1 MRRYSTKRRI
11 TKPTDAPPRAM
22 QGEGMSTDETAGRAQ
37 WRLFWAFYLLGMGV
51 FAWLAATHAQFQT
64 EIAPGGILDHQSAGT
79 GMRAEQIH
87 QAWKEKGVWSAVP
100 TAMVLD
106 LVFITLVTIGGVI
119 AGYLMARKGGARG
132 ALGWLILGAWLVF
145 AASDYAE
152 TGCQLVQVLGD
163 HGRDELA
170 GLAASVKPLKLVAF
184 VIATL
189 ALWAGLAW
197 TGMASRKPAPGV

>member
-1 MRRYSTKRRI
+1 
-11 TKPTDAPPRAM
+11 
-22 QGEGMSTDETAGRAQ
+22 MSEKTGRAQ

-51 FAWLAATHAQFQT
+51 FAYLAATHAQFET
-64 EIAPGGILDHQSAGT
+64 VVAPGGILDHQSAGT
-79 GMRAEQIH
+79 GVRADQIH
-87 QAWKEKGVWSAVP
+87 QAWKDKGVWSAVP
-100 TAMVLD
+100 VAMVLD

-119 AGYLMARKGGARG
+119 AGYLMARAGGLRG

-152 TGCQLVQVLGD
+152 TGCQLVQVLADRGQ
-163 HGRDELA
+163 DELA

-189 ALWAGLAW
+189 ALWTGLVW
-197 TGMASRKPAPGV
+197 TGIASRKPALGV